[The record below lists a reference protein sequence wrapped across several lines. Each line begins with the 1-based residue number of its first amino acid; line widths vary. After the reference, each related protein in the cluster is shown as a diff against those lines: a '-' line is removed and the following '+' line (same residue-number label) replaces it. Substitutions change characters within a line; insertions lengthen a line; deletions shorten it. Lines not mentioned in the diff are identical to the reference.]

1 MPKRNAE
8 RLFDQ
13 IRRMAERL
21 TEGDDAKA
29 TSQLAGDLRQCGID
43 PDVLTTVS

>member
-1 MPKRNAE
+1 MPKRNTE

-29 TSQLAGDLRQCGID
+29 TSAARRAIFGNPASTR
-43 PDVLTTVS
+43 TS